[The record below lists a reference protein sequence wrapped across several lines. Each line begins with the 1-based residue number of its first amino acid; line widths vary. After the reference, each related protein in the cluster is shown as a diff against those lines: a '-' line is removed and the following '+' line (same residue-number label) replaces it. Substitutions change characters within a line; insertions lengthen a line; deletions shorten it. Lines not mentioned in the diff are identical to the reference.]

1 MANSPRDDRVFGA
14 EKKCFAVPDVSFP
27 SRDVCTDHQYSA
39 DGSAPHVSGAAP
51 NFGKEAGKVYHDP
64 ASLFR
69 PGSDELE
76 NSPSVVSVGH
86 LLIFACALMT
96 MANIACLSVT
106 FRGSRAIVG
115 TPLPNGDHV
124 LKCQDRPKDD
134 TCFEMHDFEGKT
146 VYRSEGHK
154 RVLALYK
161 CDPMARETERFKCMG
176 EYVFSHNSTLIWFH
190 RLYLD
195 KDTNTHSLVSGPEA
209 HDGRQ
214 RYPRVRHML
223 DEPYNWV
230 ISYDEIPANDF
241 PQSSLYVRGS
251 VVVADAHAPSP

>member
-1 MANSPRDDRVFGA
+1 MANPGRGDPVLSA
-14 EKKCFAVPDVSFP
+14 NKKCFAVPDVSFSP
-27 SRDVCTDHQYSA
+27 GDVGTDNKSPT
-39 DGSAPHVSGAAP
+39 DGSAPHVPAAAP
-51 NFGKEAGKVYHDP
+51 NFGREAGEVYHDST
-64 ASLFR
+64 SLFR

-96 MANIACLSVT
+96 MANIACLSVS
-106 FRGSRAIVG
+106 FHGSGTIVG

-124 LKCQDRPKDD
+124 LKCQDRPNDD
-134 TCFEMHDFEGKT
+134 ACFEMHDYEGKT

-154 RVLALYK
+154 RVLSLYK
-161 CDPMARETERFKCMG
+161 CDSMAKETERFKCVG
-176 EYVFSHNSTLIWFH
+176 EYAFSHNSTLIWFH

-195 KDTNTHSLVSGPEA
+195 KDTNTYSLISGPEA
-209 HDGRQ
+209 HDSRQ

-223 DEPYNWV
+223 HEPYNWV
-230 ISYDEIPANDF
+230 ISYDAIPANDF

-251 VVVADAHAPSP
+251 VVVTDAHAPSP